1 MERLSAYVSFCYNFH
16 CFSFSFYSFSFYYG
30 KLCMLGSFA
39 GWRYERGCTRYVEYL
54 PDRTYQTLSK
64 DARVKLY
71 IHKAKPCI
79 LFCLAPCAS
88 VSFLVQ
94 GGLYE
99 S

>member
-1 MERLSAYVSFCYNFH
+1 MEHLSAYVSLCYNFH
-16 CFSFSFYSFSFYYG
+16 YIIFFNSFYYG
-30 KLCMLGSFA
+30 KLGMMGNFA
-39 GWRYERGCTRYVEYL
+39 EWRNERECTSYVEYL
-54 PDRTYQTLSK
+54 PDGTYQSLNK

-94 GGLYE
+94 GRLYE
-99 S
+99 C